1 MSLRTT
7 ANLLPFSNS
16 VRYIAMHILAI
27 IAGLAVVLAVL
38 LDAFETVVLPRR
50 VQRHF
55 RITILFYRNTW
66 RPYAKLASH
75 IKSQA
80 RRETVLGYFGPLS
93 MIALLVI
100 WALGLIFAF
109 ALLQYG
115 GGEHLA
121 FGNQPITF
129 RLLLYHSGETFFTL
143 GYGDIT
149 PASYYSRALSVFEA
163 GMGFGFLAIV
173 IGYLPTIYTAFSRR
187 EIEIS
192 LLDARAGSPPTAA
205 ELLTRSLSS
214 LDVGNLDRLFH
225 DWERWA
231 AEVLESHLSYPVL
244 SFYRSQHSNQSW
256 LGALTVILDAT
267 ALVIAGIDGVSS
279 EQARWTYKMARHA
292 VVDLAQVVNAHYDPT
307 VPERLTAEDLTQIRT
322 QLAGK
327 GLKLADG
334 AQVEEKLHELR
345 MKYEPYVEGIARN
358 LYIRL
363 PPWIRRDKF
372 KDNWEAGPWDR
383 TVQAQ
388 ALGRVSR
395 EQRVERQGVGV
406 DDHF

>member
-1 MSLRTT
+1 
-7 ANLLPFSNS
+7 
-16 VRYIAMHILAI
+16 MHTVAI
-27 IAGLAVVLAVL
+27 ISGAAIIFAVL

-66 RPYAKLASH
+66 APYAKLAGR
-75 IKSQA
+75 IKSQT

-100 WALGLIFAF
+100 WALGLIFGF

-163 GMGFGFLAIV
+163 GMGFGFLAVV
-173 IGYLPTIYTAFSRR
+173 IGYLPTIYSAFSRR

-192 LLDARAGSPPTAA
+192 LLDARAGSPPSAA

-279 EQARWTYKMARHA
+279 EQARWTFKMARHA
-292 VVDLAQVVNAHYDPT
+292 VVDLAQVVNAHYDPMSQD
-307 VPERLTAEDLTQIRT
+307 RLSDQDLAQIRT
-322 QLAGK
+322 QLAEK
-327 GLKLADG
+327 GLKLGDG
-334 AQVEEKLHELR
+334 AMVEAKLHELR
-345 MKYEPYVEGIARN
+345 MKYEPYVMGIARN
-358 LYIRL
+358 LYITV
-363 PPWIRRDKF
+363 PPWIRHDSI
-372 KDNWEAGPWDR
+372 KDNWQGGPWDR
-383 TVQAQ
+383 MIQAQ
-388 ALGRVSR
+388 VLGRLSR
-395 EQRVERQGVGV
+395 ERPGGEKTLIA
-406 DDHF
+406 DEHF

>member
-1 MSLRTT
+1 
-7 ANLLPFSNS
+7 
-16 VRYIAMHILAI
+16 MHILAI
-27 IAGLAVVLAVL
+27 IAGLAIVLAVL

-75 IKSQA
+75 IKSQT

-163 GMGFGFLAIV
+163 GMGFGFLAVV
-173 IGYLPTIYTAFSRR
+173 IGYLPTIYSAFSRR

-192 LLDARAGSPPTAA
+192 LLDARAGSPPSAA
-205 ELLTRSLSS
+205 ELLSRTLSS
-214 LDVGNLDRLFH
+214 VDRGTLDRLLH

-279 EQARWTYKMARHA
+279 EQARWTFKMARHA
-292 VVDLAQVVNAHYDPT
+292 VVDLAQVVNAHYDPNA
-307 VPERLTAEDLTQIRT
+307 PERLTPEDLTEIRT

-327 GLKLADG
+327 GLKLAEG

-358 LYIRL
+358 LYIPV
-363 PPWIRRDKF
+363 PPWIRHDRIR
-372 KDNWEAGPWDR
+372 DNWEAGPWDR
-383 TVQAQ
+383 MAQAQ
-388 ALGRVSR
+388 ALGRLSR
-395 EQRVERQGVGV
+395 ERQAGERQSVV
-406 DDHF
+406 ADDHF

>member
-1 MSLRTT
+1 
-7 ANLLPFSNS
+7 
-16 VRYIAMHILAI
+16 MHILALVAG
-27 IAGLAVVLAVL
+27 IAIMLAVL

-66 RPYAKLASH
+66 RPYAKLASLV
-75 IKSQA
+75 KSQT

-93 MIALLVI
+93 MIALLGI
-100 WALGLIFAF
+100 WALSLIFAF
-109 ALLQYG
+109 ALLEYG
-115 GGEHLA
+115 GGGHLA
-121 FGNQPITF
+121 FANQPITF

-192 LLDARAGSPPTAA
+192 LLDARAGSPPSAA
-205 ELLTRSLSS
+205 ELLVRTLSS
-214 LDVGNLDRLFH
+214 VDRGTLDRLLH

-292 VVDLAQVVNAHYDPT
+292 AVDLAQVVNAHYDPIT
-307 VPERLTAEDLTQIRT
+307 EERLSDPDLAQIRT
-322 QLAGK
+322 LLAEK
-327 GLKLADG
+327 GLKLGDG
-334 AQVEEKLHELR
+334 AMVEAKLHELR
-345 MKYEPYVEGIARN
+345 MKYEPYVMGIARN
-358 LYIRL
+358 LYITL
-363 PPWIRRDKF
+363 PPWIRHDSI
-372 KDNWEAGPWDR
+372 KDNWQAGPWDR
-383 TVQAQ
+383 MIQAQ
-388 ALGRVSR
+388 GLGRVSR
-395 EQRVERQGVGV
+395 ERQVGEKTV
-406 DDHF
+406 IAEEHF